1 MLSFYLLVDISLV
14 GGYGLSTVSY
24 LYNVLREQVFVDI
37 NQSIN
42 QSISEANNIKL
53 VVQKEFFRNS

>member
-14 GGYGLSTVSY
+14 GSYGLSTVSY

-42 QSISEANNIKL
+42 QSISESNNIKL

>member
-42 QSISEANNIKL
+42 QSVNLIT
-53 VVQKEFFRNS
+53 